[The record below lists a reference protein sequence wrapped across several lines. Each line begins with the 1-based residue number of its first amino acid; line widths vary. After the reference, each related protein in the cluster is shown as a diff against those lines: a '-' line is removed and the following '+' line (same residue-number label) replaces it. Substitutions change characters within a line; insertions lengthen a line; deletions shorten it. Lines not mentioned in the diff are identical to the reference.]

1 VHGKRATIGVRSGK
15 RWPEGVDLMSVIGE
29 IRVSL
34 DAIGYEQQALLFGFL
49 ASYPLAIGGLLGERG
64 RRIARAMAAVSILG
78 FAAMTDP
85 WFHGVLLMVML
96 LAGMGLFIAAVYG
109 MDLLQRSVMPLQPA
123 LQPVEAEEPPLP
135 AAEAAR
141 ARGSRR
147 KLPLTGHA
155 GTT

>member
-1 VHGKRATIGVRSGK
+1 
-15 RWPEGVDLMSVIGE
+15 MSVIGE

-34 DAIGYEQQALLFGFL
+34 DAIGYEQQAFLFGFL

-64 RRIARAMAAVSILG
+64 RRIARAVATVSMLG

-85 WFHGVLLMVML
+85 WFHGVLLVVMV
-96 LAGMGLFIAAVYG
+96 LAGMGVFIAAVYG
-109 MDLLQRSVMPLQPA
+109 MDLLQRSVMRLQPA
-123 LQPVEAEEPPLP
+123 VHPVEAEEVSTA
-135 AAEAAR
+135 AAEGVR
-141 ARGSRR
+141 ERGPRR